1 MAEFASKGVAGT
13 ALGLGIAGTVGLVS
27 QMSNGCGNNGILGG
41 LFGGNHCDCYV
52 TEKENAYSTALAIS
66 QSEAN
71 TLKETRKNLE
81 ALYAETIR
89 TDNELRKTDA
99 KISDGLIQT
108 GNALG
113 VLNAEVACLK
123 DAVTRNREEGFRN
136 LAESKQYTETLVHA
150 EANQRKCGDE
160 KVTLFV
166 EGQLAKKIDGVLGID
181 SDMINYNRCRPVLEQ
196 CSCGSTAVPFNIKIA
211 GE

>member
-1 MAEFASKGVAGT
+1 MAEFASKGIAGT
-13 ALGLGIAGTVGLVS
+13 ALGFGIGGTALGLMNG
-27 QMSNGCGNNGILGG
+27 SNGCGNNGILGG
-41 LFGGNHCDCYV
+41 LFGNNNCYV

-66 QSEAN
+66 QSESN

-99 KISDGLIQT
+99 RISDGLIQT

-113 VLNAEVACLK
+113 VLNTEVACLK
-123 DAVTRNREEGFRN
+123 DAVARNREEGFRN
-136 LAESKQYTETLVHA
+136 LNESKSYTETLVHA
-150 EANQRKCGDE
+150 EAQARKCGDE
-160 KVTLFV
+160 KVTLFI
-166 EGQLAKKIDGVLGID
+166 EGQLARKIDGVLGID

-196 CSCGSTAVPFNIKIA
+196 CSCGSTSNPFNVAVA